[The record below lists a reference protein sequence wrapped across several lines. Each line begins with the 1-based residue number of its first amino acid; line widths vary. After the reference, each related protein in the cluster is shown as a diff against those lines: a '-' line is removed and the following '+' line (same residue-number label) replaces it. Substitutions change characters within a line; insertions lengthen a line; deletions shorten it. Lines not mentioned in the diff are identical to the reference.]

1 MSEKGLRGG
10 GKVGGRRKSERAAE
24 DYPVVDGT
32 HLLISLH
39 RVYEYHC
46 PRFLSLL

>member
-24 DYPVVDGT
+24 DYAKFWERTNG
-32 HLLISLH
+32 
-39 RVYEYHC
+39 R
-46 PRFLSLL
+46 